1 MARFSTLSFC
11 NHLGLLASELE
22 ANVTK
27 LNQDLAAANAK
38 KQGLEDEVDKC
49 TNKLRRAESLISGL
63 GGERARWTK
72 AAEQLQSI
80 YDSLP
85 GDTLI
90 SSGIIAYLASVSL
103 TIREICVGD
112 WLSLCKKMKI
122 ACSDNFGLIA
132 ALGLDHQIQNWHV
145 AGLPRDLFSIENAII
160 MDNSNRY
167 SLFIDPQDQVRCNY
181 DRDDAIRVIVNF
193 LAGKQVDQKHGKTE
207 STEYHQIHSG
217 RLHESDRQCS

>member
-1 MARFSTLSFC
+1 MIVVLSEAVAKVVAPKKAKL
-11 NHLGLLASELE
+11 NAAKQILTETKKILAEKRQLASELE

-27 LNQDLAAANAK
+27 LNQDLAFANAE
-38 KQGLEDEVDKC
+38 KQRLEDEVDLC

-72 AAEQLQSI
+72 AAENLQSL

-90 SSGIIAYLASVSL
+90 SSGIIAYLAPVSL
-103 TIREICVGD
+103 IIREICVDD
-112 WLSLCKKMKI
+112 WLSLCKKLKI
-122 ACSDNFGLIA
+122 ACSENFGLIA
-132 ALGLDHQIQNWHV
+132 VLGLDHQIQNWHV

-167 SLFIDPQDQVRCNY
+167 SLFIDPQDQVR
-181 DRDDAIRVIVNF
+181 
-193 LAGKQVDQKHGKTE
+193 
-207 STEYHQIHSG
+207 
-217 RLHESDRQCS
+217 